1 MDALYKLL
9 RIVKDNEALASSEY
23 EEYKQD
29 ITSFKKAYILLHP
42 EVQLSINQAVK
53 RTAFNIYRTLNS
65 LLNLCLRDLDVKRSL
80 FENLALRLKN
90 IVVHED
96 YSTWTEI
103 YVEIG
108 DTMQDLKT
116 ISDKISKIDTQIIEV
131 RELFRDL

>member
-9 RIVKDNEALASSEY
+9 RIVKDNDALASSEY
-23 EEYKQD
+23 EEYKED
-29 ITSFKKAYILLHP
+29 ITSFMKDYILLHP
-42 EVQLSINQAVK
+42 ELQLSINQVVK
-53 RTAFNIYRTLNS
+53 RTAFNIYMTLNS

-90 IVVHED
+90 IIMHED

-103 YVEIG
+103 YSEIG

-116 ISDKISKIDTQIIEV
+116 ISDKISQIDSQILEV